1 MALRARLQ
9 PNQDGCTGVS
19 LPQRD
24 ITPLAGQLEHTLS
37 TGLLPPDVTG
47 WGSQLLQRLRQP
59 VRVAV
64 TGAPGTGKSALIDM
78 LLGRVVIGKAAAGL
92 PVEICHGPEERVVF
106 DTPAGT
112 RGQQPGC
119 LANAAVPP
127 DALRVRQ
134 HLPDPR
140 LRAHSYLEIPLAGSP
155 GRQQETLQQAAAMAD
170 IILWCSETFP
180 EAEQALWSAM
190 PDSTKDHSFL
200 VLTMADRQIM
210 RGVLPGLIQSLEPVA
225 AEEFLGVYP
234 VAAIQGLTAQTAG
247 TPAEDLW
254 RSSGGRQLAE
264 DVQRQI
270 GLGRASDADQAEL
283 LIRQFG
289 GSLPAEAPPPPAAKA
304 ASPAATPHA
313 PAASLAAALDQLQS
327 GAEDMLARA
336 EAAGGPQ
343 AGPVLAQCMDLIR
356 GLSASLEGLPGS
368 AAVTAARDAAQD
380 GEELLMLC
388 QLEQDEDAA
397 IDAVTLLFQ
406 LKKELAEDPPG

>member
-1 MALRARLQ
+1 M
-9 PNQDGCTGVS
+9 S

-37 TGLLPPDVTG
+37 SGLLPSNVSG

-59 VRVAV
+59 VQVAV
-64 TGAPGTGKSALIDM
+64 TGAPGSGKSALIDM
-78 LLGRVVIGKAAAGL
+78 LLGRVVTGRNAAGL
-92 PVEICHGPEERVVF
+92 LTRICLGPQEQVEFETATGERL
-106 DTPAGT
+106 
-112 RGQQPGC
+112 QQAGC

-127 DALRVRQ
+127 GAVRARQ
-134 HLPDPR
+134 YLPDPR
-140 LRAHSYLEIPLAGSP
+140 LRTHSYTEIPLSGPPA
-155 GRQQETLQQAAAMAD
+155 RQQETLQQAAAMAD
-170 IILWCSETFP
+170 IVLWCSETFP
-180 EAEQALWSAM
+180 EADQSLWAAM
-190 PDSTKDHSFL
+190 PDRTKDHSFL

-210 RGVLPGLIQSLEPVA
+210 RGALSGLIEALEPVA

-234 VAAIQGLTAQTAG
+234 VAAIQGLTAQAAD

-254 RSSGGRQLAE
+254 RSSGGKQLAD
-264 DVQRQI
+264 DVKRQI
-270 GLGRASDADQAEL
+270 DLGRASDADQAEL

-289 GSLPAEAPPPPAAKA
+289 GEPLADTPAPAA
-304 ASPAATPHA
+304 ATAETQQA
-313 PAASLAAALDQLQS
+313 PAASLAAALDQLQT
-327 GAEDMLARA
+327 GAEDMLAQA

-356 GLSASLEGLPGS
+356 GLSASLEALPGS
-368 AAVTAARDAAQD
+368 AALTAAKEAAQD

>member
-1 MALRARLQ
+1 M
-9 PNQDGCTGVS
+9 S

-37 TGLLPPDVTG
+37 SGLLPSDVTG

-59 VRVAV
+59 VQVAV
-64 TGAPGTGKSALIDM
+64 TGAPGSGKSALIDM
-78 LLGRVVIGKAAAGL
+78 LLGRVVIGRNAAGL
-92 PVEICHGPEERVVF
+92 LTNICHGNEERVEF
-106 DTPAGT
+106 ETAAGE
-112 RGQQPGC
+112 RLQQAGR

-127 DALRVRQ
+127 GTVRVHQ
-134 HLPDPR
+134 YLPDPR
-140 LRAHSYLEIPLAGSP
+140 LCTHSYTELPLAGPPAS
-155 GRQQETLQQAAAMAD
+155 QQNTLQQASAEAD
-170 IILWCSETFP
+170 IILWCSETFSG
-180 EAEQALWSAM
+180 AEQDLWSAV

-210 RGVLPGLIQSLEPVA
+210 RGALPGLIEALEPVA

-234 VAAIQGLTAQTAG
+234 VAAIQGLTAQAAE

-254 RSSGGRQLAE
+254 RSSGGKQLAD
-264 DVQRQI
+264 DVKRQI
-270 GLGRASDADQAEL
+270 ELGRASDADQAEL

-289 GSLPAEAPPPPAAKA
+289 GALLADTPAAATAEAPQ
-304 ASPAATPHA
+304 A

-327 GAEDMLARA
+327 GAEDMLAQA

-343 AGPVLAQCMDLIR
+343 AGPVLAQCMDLIL
-356 GLSASLEGLPGS
+356 GLSASLETLPGS
-368 AAVTAARDAAQD
+368 AAVSAAREAAQD

-406 LKKELAEDPPG
+406 LKKELADDPPG

>member
-1 MALRARLQ
+1 M
-9 PNQDGCTGVS
+9 S

-37 TGLLPPDVTG
+37 SGLLPSEVTG
-47 WGSQLLQRLRQP
+47 WGNQLLQRLRQP
-59 VRVAV
+59 VQVAV

-78 LLGRVVIGKAAAGL
+78 LLGRVVTGKNAAGL
-92 PVEICHGPEERVVF
+92 LTGICHGPEERVEF
-106 DTPAGT
+106 ETASGE
-112 RGQQPGC
+112 RLQQAGC

-127 DALRVRQ
+127 GTVRVRQ
-134 HLPDPR
+134 YLPDPR
-140 LRAHSYLEIPLAGSP
+140 LHSHSYTEIPLAGP
-155 GRQQETLQQAAAMAD
+155 PDRQQDTLRQASAEAD
-170 IILWCSETFP
+170 IILWCSETFSR
-180 EAEQALWSAM
+180 AEQDLWSTV

-210 RGVLPGLIQSLEPVA
+210 RGTLPGLIEALEPVA

-234 VAAIQGLTAQTAG
+234 VAAIQGLTAQTAA
-247 TPAEDLW
+247 TPAEGLW
-254 RSSGGRQLAE
+254 RSSGGKQLAD
-264 DVQRQI
+264 DVKRQI
-270 GLGRASDADQAEL
+270 DLGRASDADQAEL

-289 GSLPAEAPPPPAAKA
+289 GTLPADTPPPQPQAAEAPQ
-304 ASPAATPHA
+304 A

-327 GAEDMLARA
+327 GAEDMLAQA
-336 EAAGGPQ
+336 ETADGPQ

-356 GLSASLEGLPGS
+356 GLSASLEALPGS
-368 AAVTAARDAAQD
+368 AAVTAAREAAQD

-406 LKKELAEDPPG
+406 LKKELAEDSPG

>member
-1 MALRARLQ
+1 M
-9 PNQDGCTGVS
+9 S
-19 LPQRD
+19 LSQRD
-24 ITPLAGQLEHTLS
+24 ITPLVGQLEHTLS

-78 LLGRVVIGKAAAGL
+78 LLGRVVIGKTAAGL
-92 PVEICHGPEERVVF
+92 PVEICYGPEEQVVF
-106 DTPAGT
+106 DTPAGA
-112 RGQQPGC
+112 RRQQAGC
-119 LANAAVPP
+119 LADTAVPP

-134 HLPDPR
+134 HLPDLR
-140 LRAHSYLEIPLAGSP
+140 LRAHSFCEIPLAGPP
-155 GRQQETLQQAAAMAD
+155 GRQQDTLQQAAAMAD

-210 RGVLPGLIQSLEPVA
+210 RGILPGLIQSLEPVA

-247 TPAEDLW
+247 APAEDLW

-289 GSLPAEAPPPPAAKA
+289 GPLPADAPPPPAA
-304 ASPAATPHA
+304 SPAAVPPA

-327 GAEDMLARA
+327 GAEDMLAQA

-343 AGPVLAQCMDLIR
+343 AGPVLAHCMDLIR
-356 GLSASLEGLPGS
+356 SLTASLEAMPGS
-368 AAVTAARDAAQD
+368 DAVSAAREAAQD

-406 LKKELAEDPPG
+406 LKKELAEVPPG

>member
-1 MALRARLQ
+1 M
-9 PNQDGCTGVS
+9 S

-37 TGLLPPDVTG
+37 SGLLPSNVSG

-59 VRVAV
+59 VQVAV
-64 TGAPGTGKSALIDM
+64 TGAPGSGKSALIDM
-78 LLGRVVIGKAAAGL
+78 LLGRVVTGRNAAGL
-92 PVEICHGPEERVVF
+92 LTRICHGPQEQVEFETATGERL
-106 DTPAGT
+106 
-112 RGQQPGC
+112 QQAGC

-127 DALRVRQ
+127 GAVRARQ
-134 HLPDPR
+134 YLPDPR
-140 LRAHSYLEIPLAGSP
+140 LRTHSYTEIPLSGPPA
-155 GRQQETLQQAAAMAD
+155 RQQETLQQAAAMAD
-170 IILWCSETFP
+170 IVLWCSETFP
-180 EAEQALWSAM
+180 EADQSLWAAM
-190 PDSTKDHSFL
+190 PDRTKDHSFL

-210 RGVLPGLIQSLEPVA
+210 RGALSGLIEALEPVA

-234 VAAIQGLTAQTAG
+234 VAAIQGLTAQAAD

-254 RSSGGRQLAE
+254 RSSGGKQLAD
-264 DVQRQI
+264 DVKRQI
-270 GLGRASDADQAEL
+270 DLGRASDADQAEL

-289 GSLPAEAPPPPAAKA
+289 GEPLADTPAPAA
-304 ASPAATPHA
+304 ATAETQQA
-313 PAASLAAALDQLQS
+313 PAASLAAALDQLQT
-327 GAEDMLARA
+327 GAEDMLAQA

-356 GLSASLEGLPGS
+356 GLSASLEALPGS
-368 AAVTAARDAAQD
+368 AALTAAKEAAQD

>member
-1 MALRARLQ
+1 MARRARRQ

-78 LLGRVVIGKAAAGL
+78 LLGRVVIGKTAAGL
-92 PVEICHGPEERVVF
+92 PVEICYGPEEQVVF

-112 RGQQPGC
+112 RRQQAGC
-119 LANAAVPP
+119 LADSAVPP

-134 HLPDPR
+134 HLPDLR
-140 LRAHSYLEIPLAGSP
+140 LRAHSFCEIPLAGPP
-155 GRQQETLQQAAAMAD
+155 GRQQDTLQQAAAMAD

-210 RGVLPGLIQSLEPVA
+210 RGILPGLIQSLEPVA

-234 VAAIQGLTAQTAG
+234 VAAIQGLTAQNAG
-247 TPAEDLW
+247 APAEDLW

-289 GSLPAEAPPPPAAKA
+289 GPLPADAPPPPAA
-304 ASPAATPHA
+304 SPAAAPPA

-327 GAEDMLARA
+327 GAEDMLAQA

-343 AGPVLAQCMDLIR
+343 AGPVLAHCMDLIR
-356 GLSASLEGLPGS
+356 SLTASLETLPGS
-368 AAVTAARDAAQD
+368 AAVSAARDAAQD

-406 LKKELAEDPPG
+406 LKKELAEVPPG

>member
-1 MALRARLQ
+1 M
-9 PNQDGCTGVS
+9 S

-24 ITPLAGQLEHTLS
+24 ISPLAGQLEHTLS

-59 VRVAV
+59 VQVAV
-64 TGAPGTGKSALIDM
+64 TGAPGTGKSALTDM
-78 LLGRVVIGKAAAGL
+78 LLGRVVIGKSAAGL

-106 DTPAGT
+106 DTDAGE
-112 RGQQPGC
+112 RLQQAGC
-119 LANAAVPP
+119 LASTAVPP
-127 DALRVRQ
+127 GAVRARQ
-134 HLPDPR
+134 YLPDPR
-140 LRAHSYLEIPLAGSP
+140 LRSRSYTEIPLAGP
-155 GRQQETLQQAAAMAD
+155 PARQQDTLQQAAAMAD

-180 EAEQALWSAM
+180 EAEQSLWSAV

-210 RGVLPGLIQSLEPVA
+210 RGTLPGLIESLEPVA

-234 VAAIQGLTAQTAG
+234 VAAIQGLTAQAAAR
-247 TPAEDLW
+247 PAEDLW
-254 RSSGGRQLAE
+254 RSSGGKQLTE

-289 GSLPAEAPPPPAAKA
+289 GSLPAEAPQPPAVETARA
-304 ASPAATPHA
+304 ASAPQS

-327 GAEDMLARA
+327 GAEDMLAQA

-356 GLSASLEGLPGS
+356 GLSSSLEAMPGS
-368 AAVTAARDAAQD
+368 NAVSAAREAAQD

-406 LKKELAEDPPG
+406 LKKELAQDSPG